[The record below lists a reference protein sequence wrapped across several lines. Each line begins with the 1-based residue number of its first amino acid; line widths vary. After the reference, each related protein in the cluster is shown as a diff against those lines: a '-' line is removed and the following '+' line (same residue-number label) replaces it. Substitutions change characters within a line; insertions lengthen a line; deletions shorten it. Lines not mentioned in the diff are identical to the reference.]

1 MTKSEVARLKPY
13 LHECVCGRVYES
25 RYRRRVLVCARCR
38 RRRNAIEAKQRRADS
53 AYAARWRALTTVA
66 GAWRHFRHIALDL
79 FGPDAN
85 LKSSL
90 GGISLH

>member
-1 MTKSEVARLKPY
+1 MTKSEAARLKPY

-25 RYRRRVLVCARCR
+25 RYRRRVLECMRCR
-38 RRRNAIEAKQRRADS
+38 RRRYAIDAKRRRADP
-53 AYAARWRALTTVA
+53 AYAERWRALTIVA
-66 GAWRHFRHIALDL
+66 RAWRHFRHIALEL

-90 GGISLH
+90 SHIP

>member
-1 MTKSEVARLKPY
+1 MTKSEAARLRPY

-25 RYRRRVLVCARCR
+25 RYRRRVLECIRCR
-38 RRRNAIEAKQRRADS
+38 RRRYALEARRRRADP
-53 AYAARWRALTTVA
+53 AYAARWRVLTAVA
-66 GAWRHFRHIALDL
+66 HAWRHFRHIALDL

-90 GGISLH
+90 SSVP